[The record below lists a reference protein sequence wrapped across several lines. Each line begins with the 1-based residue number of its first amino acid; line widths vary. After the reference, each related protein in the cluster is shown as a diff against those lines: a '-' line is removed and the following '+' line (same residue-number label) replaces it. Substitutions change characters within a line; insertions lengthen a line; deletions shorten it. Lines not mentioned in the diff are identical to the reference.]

1 MNEGLVP
8 RRYAKALYGFAFEK
22 GVQERVY
29 TMMKSLVAS
38 FAANEGLQPTLANPY
53 VGVADKTELLMT
65 AASAEKTD
73 AVYADFL
80 KLLAEN
86 RRLDMARDI
95 ALAYIGIYRKA
106 NGIHEV
112 RVTSAYP
119 LKPVESARLKAL
131 VERHLG
137 KNAVVEFSEA
147 VNPELIGGFTVAV
160 GNERLDASLSNELK
174 QLRLNLSSK

>member
-8 RRYAKALYGFAFEK
+8 RRYAKALYGFALEK

-119 LKPVESARLKAL
+119 LKPAESARLK
-131 VERHLG
+131 
-137 KNAVVEFSEA
+137 AVVEFSEA